1 MNYQFKKPVPKKF
14 DDIWRGECFQ
24 YSGDLYLKIRSTNY
38 DNNVFNITTNE
49 VMTIYKDTVVIPR
62 NMKLVEE

>member
-14 DDIWRGECFQ
+14 PDIKVGDCFQ
-24 YSGDLYLKIRSTNY
+24 YSSDLYIKIRGTNL
-38 DNNVFNITTNE
+38 DNNVFNVSTNQ